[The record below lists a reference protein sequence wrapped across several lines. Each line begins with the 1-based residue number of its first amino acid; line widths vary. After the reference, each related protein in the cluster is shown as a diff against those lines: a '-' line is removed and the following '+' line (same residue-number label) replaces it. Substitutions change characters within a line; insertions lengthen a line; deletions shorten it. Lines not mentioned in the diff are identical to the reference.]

1 MSFYLINLSRTSRKS
16 PCMPTH
22 GMWRLCHLGWFLRS
36 PRTTPE
42 RLNEAIHL
50 KYTIQSNQISRG
62 TFSIILVANL
72 SILPKFSWAQFATHL
87 NIFNVKNV
95 IIGGDVR
102 EDLIKRAWKW
112 GKPPPGTSWRAKNH
126 SFNDFSFSLKIYWL
140 KSISTYWLQKVCC
153 SYKNHLIPY
162 VYEYKNNLPSKMQI
176 FVFKAAK
183 HAWSICLKLVFILLN
198 PQGIRILYNAHIEV
212 CHKLLFLQFSKFWV
226 RNCQH
231 NIWWCYVMQLPA

>member
-1 MSFYLINLSRTSRKS
+1 MIITEGGGDSVFPPCYFTPAPFPVMFNWPYSCQKTFQGGEYSPTFKSWKPLYVVLSYKS
-16 PCMPTH
+16 QQNKQKKPLYSDAQNVKIVP
-22 GMWRLCHLGWFLRS
+22 LGLVFEKSSYHSW
-36 PRTTPE
+36 E
-42 RLNEAIHL
+42 LNDAIHL

-126 SFNDFSFSLKIYWL
+126 SFNDFSFSLKIYWV

-162 VYEYKNNLPSKMQI
+162 V
-176 FVFKAAK
+176 
-183 HAWSICLKLVFILLN
+183 
-198 PQGIRILYNAHIEV
+198 
-212 CHKLLFLQFSKFWV
+212 
-226 RNCQH
+226 
-231 NIWWCYVMQLPA
+231 